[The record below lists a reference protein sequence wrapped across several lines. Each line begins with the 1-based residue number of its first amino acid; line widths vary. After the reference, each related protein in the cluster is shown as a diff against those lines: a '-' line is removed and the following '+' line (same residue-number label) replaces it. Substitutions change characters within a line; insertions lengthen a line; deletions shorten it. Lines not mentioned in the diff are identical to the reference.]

1 MREYTRRF
9 ADFERLP
16 THKATNAD
24 LMFLF
29 GITMQDFLA
38 ALVVFL
44 GVCLLPGFMT
54 PFVALVS
61 AFGVVLVSKK
71 IRTSLPKNYLRHL
84 LWAFGVVD
92 SKVFENPFRKTK
104 RRFVS
109 FVP

>member
-16 THKATNAD
+16 THKAINAD

-44 GVCLLPGFMT
+44 GVCLLPGFLT
-54 PFVALVS
+54 PFMALLS
-61 AFGVVLVSKK
+61 AFGVVFVSKK

-92 SKVFENPFRKTK
+92 SKVLENPFRKTK